1 MVVMLWLQVEE
12 KSTEIEC
19 HGEDLKTD
27 LLPLSLEFQE
37 LFTACHAL
45 SMVSSS

>member
-1 MVVMLWLQVEE
+1 MLVILWLQVEE
-12 KSTEIEC
+12 KSIEFEC
-19 HGEDLKTD
+19 HGEELNTD

-37 LFTACHAL
+37 LFTACYAL